1 MFRIFKISHRLC
13 SPFNFWI
20 FFMIQIYQIH
30 FVNSISFFDKIYF

>member
-1 MFRIFKISHRLC
+1 MQYLQLLD
-13 SPFNFWI
+13 

>member
-1 MFRIFKISHRLC
+1 MPRVAL
-13 SPFNFWI
+13 WI